1 MNMTN
6 HNSKEAAIFTAAVEA
21 YRRMSGLRS
30 NRERMKNYAYG
41 RQWNDRVV
49 DPITGESMTEG
60 DMARQATGRDP
71 LTNNLIRQMVK
82 TIIGRFRYMRAKEPI
97 ADRNMT
103 HLYSFNSL
111 DEIDSRAMEEFL
123 MSGCII
129 QRVAAERRRDGSLN
143 HYVDNVSPADF
154 FINTINDP
162 RGWDTELI
170 GMLHD
175 LSLPDVES
183 RFGNNDPKKIA
194 IIRHAFSADCGDSRF
209 FRSPTGRCRVIEVW
223 TLESIRTARILDPES
238 MDYREITVTPAA
250 AEKIR
255 SDEQKRREAGL
266 SPLRVNY
273 SRVNRWHGR
282 FFAPDGTMIS
292 HVVSQLSS
300 GEHPFVVK
308 FYPLIDGEVHSFV
321 EDIVDQQRQI
331 NRLLVVSDNIL
342 STAAKG
348 VLMYPTRAKPDFISW
363 HDIARRW
370 AVCGSLIPYEP
381 VAGGDMPKQI
391 TSSGLDAGVTTLLDT
406 QMKLIRDISGV
417 GSVIS
422 GGNSVSG
429 TGADSLAAQVDNA
442 TIALNDLFATFADFI
457 ARRDK
462 KASDLPGEF

>member
-1 MNMTN
+1 MINQ
-6 HNSKEAAIFTAAVEA
+6 NSKETAVFAAAVNA
-21 YRRMSGLRS
+21 YRRMSGLRA

-49 DPITGESMTEG
+49 DPLTGETMTEG

-82 TIIGRFRYMRAKEPI
+82 TIIGRFRYMRSQE
-97 ADRNMT
+97 DVTDSNMAR
-103 HLYSFNSL
+103 LYSFNSL
-111 DEIDSRAMEEFL
+111 DELDSRAMEEFL

-129 QRVAAERRRDGSLN
+129 QRVAAERRRDGIVRN
-143 HYVDNVSPADF
+143 YVDNVSPADF
-154 FINTINDP
+154 FINTVNDP

-194 IIRHAFSADCGDSRF
+194 LIRHAYSADSGDSRF

-223 TLESIRTARILDPES
+223 TLESSRIVRILDPETAKYS
-238 MDYREITVTPAA
+238 EVTMTKEAA
-250 AEKIR
+250 DKLRA
-255 SDEQKRREAGL
+255 DEQNRRDAGL
-266 SPLRVNY
+266 PSLRV
-273 SRVNRWHGR
+273 SHTRVNRWHGR

-300 GEHPFVVK
+300 GDHPFVVK

-331 NRLLVVSDNIL
+331 NRLLAVSDHIL

-348 VLMYPTRAKPDFISW
+348 VLMYPTRSKPDFITW
-363 HDIARRW
+363 KDIARRW

-381 VAGGDMPKQI
+381 VAGGDTPKQI

-422 GGNSVSG
+422 GGNGVNS
-429 TGADSLAAQVDNA
+429 TGADSLATQIDNA

-462 KASDLPGEF
+462 KATELPREI